1 MRRFGLIGYPLGH
14 SFSRRYFSEK
24 FEREG
29 RQDCS
34 YELFPLRSIGELPG
48 LLASYPDLEG
58 FNVTIPY
65 KIQILPYLSSLD
77 PAAESVGA
85 VNTVAVKN
93 GGLRGYNTDVWGF
106 EVSLRGFL
114 PETFRGRALVLGS
127 GGASRAVQYALRK
140 MGIEFSVVSRRPGP
154 GQLGYSDLR
163 SAVMQSHSLIVQTTP
178 LGMSPDTGASPPI
191 PFSLLTNAHYLY
203 DLVYN
208 PEMTIFLQ
216 KGKEEG
222 AQVKNGLEMLYLQAE
237 KAWEIWNEKPG
248 QHDSIHQ

>member
-14 SFSRRYFSEK
+14 SFSRRYFREK
-24 FEREG
+24 FLREG
-29 RQDCS
+29 RSDCM
-34 YELFPLRSIGELPG
+34 YELFPLESIGELTG
-48 LLASYPDLEG
+48 LLAEFPDLEG

-65 KIQILPYLSSLD
+65 KIQILPFLSSLD
-77 PAAESVGA
+77 PAALSVGA
-85 VNTVAVKN
+85 VNTVLVRN
-93 GGLRGYNTDVWGF
+93 GELCGYNTDVWGF
-106 EVSLRGFL
+106 EASLKAFL
-114 PETFRGRALVLGS
+114 PEHFEGRALVLGS
-127 GGASRAVQYALRK
+127 GGASRAVQYVLRNI
-140 MGIEFSVVSRRPGP
+140 GIGFSVVSRTPGP
-154 GQLGYSDLR
+154 GSLSYAELDA
-163 SAVMQSHSLIVQTTP
+163 AVIQAHSLIVQTTP

-203 DLVYN
+203 DLIYN

-248 QHDSIHQ
+248 PA

>member
-14 SFSRRYFSEK
+14 SFSRRFFTEK
-24 FEREG
+24 FLREG
-29 RQDCS
+29 LSDCI
-34 YELFPLRSIGELPG
+34 YELFPLQSIGEIPG
-48 LLASYPDLEG
+48 LLAKYPDLEG

-65 KIQILPYLSSLD
+65 KIQILPFLSSLD
-77 PAAESVGA
+77 PAAAAVGA
-85 VNTVAVKN
+85 VNTVSVKN
-93 GGLRGYNTDVWGF
+93 GELRGYNTDVWGF
-106 EVSLRGFL
+106 EVSLKGFL
-114 PETFRGRALVLGS
+114 PETFKGRALVLGS

-140 MGIEFSVVSRRPGP
+140 MGIGFSVVSRKPGP
-154 GQLGYSDLR
+154 QRLGYTDLDK
-163 SAVMQSHSLIVQTTP
+163 AVIQGHSLIIQTTP
-178 LGMSPDTGASPPI
+178 LGMSPEVDAFPAI

-237 KAWEIWNEKPG
+237 KAWKIWNEKPG
-248 QHDSIHQ
+248 PA